1 MTKSRNW
8 TGLLG
13 AALLL
18 SGCSLASDSLWP
30 TLAGEDPVSAS
41 PGQQIAIEPSLA
53 ERGAT
58 PPALGSTNFQVQ
70 PPTPGQPTG
79 TFVGQKVQELRED
92 LRRLQGS
99 IAQHNDTLQQIRNV
113 TVQNAAGYHGTVAA
127 INARLQVGT
136 TPGNPI
142 LVNQWDQ
149 AQRQLET
156 LGTDIAKM
164 NELANRVAADSNL
177 SAYMLQS
184 TRAAYGLSGAVEEDH
199 RQLNILEDDVNRTV
213 VLIDRLLNEM
223 SDDVRRQTLYV
234 SNERNNLQTLAL
246 AIKNGQLYGSS
257 LANRAFMP
265 ATIAQGQSGGQSG
278 FGPTPRPSAG
288 PAMGAR
294 PLVVIRFDRPN
305 VSYEEALYNAVST
318 ALERRPDASF
328 DLVAVSTNRGGAAQ
342 TSLNSTN
349 ARRNAERV
357 LRTLTDMGLPAAR
370 VNLSAASSGDS
381 AGNEVHL
388 YVR

>member
-1 MTKSRNW
+1 M
-8 TGLLG
+8 
-13 AALLL
+13 
-18 SGCSLASDSLWP
+18 
-30 TLAGEDPVSAS
+30 
-41 PGQQIAIEPSLA
+41 
-53 ERGAT
+53 
-58 PPALGSTNFQVQ
+58 LGSTNFQVQ

-156 LGTDIAKM
+156 LNTDIAKM

-177 SAYMLQS
+177 AAYMLQS

-234 SNERNNLQTLAL
+234 GNERNNLQTLAL

-265 ATIAQGQSGGQSG
+265 TTIAGSPPQNLGVAS
-278 FGPTPRPSAG
+278 RMAG
-288 PAMGAR
+288 PAAGAR
-294 PLVVIRFDRPN
+294 PLVVIRFDQPN

-328 DLVAVSTNRGGAAQ
+328 DLVAVSTSQGNAAQ

-349 ARRNAERV
+349 ARRNAEKV
-357 LRTLTDMGLPAAR
+357 LRTLTEMGLPSQR
-370 VNLSAASSGDS
+370 VNLSSASSGNA

-388 YVR
+388 YIR